1 MLQIKTTSY
10 SKNYHP
16 AEFNGICVVCR
27 EKEDIENLIKRFKKK
42 FAKSGII
49 KEDHEK
55 MYYEKPSDKKRRKRI
70 QNKRAREREE
80 NKLEIQIVNTEKIK
94 YKFKKEYENDRR
106 NQR

>member
-1 MLQIKTTSY
+1 VLQIKTTSY
-10 SKNYHP
+10 SKNYYP

-42 FAKSGII
+42 FIKSGII
-49 KEDHEK
+49 KEVYEK

-80 NKLEIQIVNTEKIK
+80 SKLKNQTIIIEK
-94 YKFKKEYENDRR
+94 
-106 NQR
+106 